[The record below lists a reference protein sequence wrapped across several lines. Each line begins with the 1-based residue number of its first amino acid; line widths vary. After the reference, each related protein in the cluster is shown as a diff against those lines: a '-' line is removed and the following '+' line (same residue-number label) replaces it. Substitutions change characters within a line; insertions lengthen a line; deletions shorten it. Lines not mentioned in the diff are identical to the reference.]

1 MAMNNVG
8 AASPIPKLQIPK
20 QKIINDLNLIN
31 PLEDDLNGGPE
42 QFRWGRMTAKEKL
55 CMWLHEESFKNYGL
69 LNGFVVVKVP
79 KSFTAN
85 LDGQPFRYKKGT
97 YITID
102 FNGRLRTLKDLVK
115 KGKISVNEIPI
126 SDVSQGVL
134 KGATKMDDDA
144 RERMWDAVV
153 TLSTGG
159 LQWDMYQ
166 FLASGA
172 ELITDKTQREIFT
185 YFVKSLK
192 LHSGSGTD
200 KMTNRNVI
208 LSLLGRMPSE
218 EELRRKKLNYDLRYK
233 RYSRITF
240 DKLSELRSSLSRSE
254 LPATF
259 VDELGKYLLDSANR
273 GYFLGYKSI
282 YNNTEKKFERNT
294 STDVRC
300 FPLANGTPFDLYSD
314 EHFSKYEEEL
324 YHIMDAIEL
333 NVPDKE
339 GYPSDVSGAKREIH
353 KNVRKEWIRDNK

>member
-20 QKIINDLNLIN
+20 QETINDLNFIN

-55 CMWLHEESFKNYGL
+55 CMMMHEESFKNYGL

-79 KSFTAN
+79 ESFTAN

-102 FNGRLRTLKDLVK
+102 FNGRLRTLKKMVK
-115 KGKISVNEIPI
+115 LGKIILSEIPI

-134 KGATKMDDDA
+134 RGAVKIDDES

-153 TLSTGG
+153 TLSTGS
-159 LQWDMYQ
+159 LEWDMYQ
-166 FLASGA
+166 FLATGA
-172 ELITDKTQREIFT
+172 ELIVDKTQREIFT

-192 LHSGSGTD
+192 LHSGTGTD

-208 LSLLGRMPSE
+208 LSLLGRMPKQ
-218 EELRRKKLNYDLRYK
+218 EELRRRKLDYDLRYK
-233 RYSRITF
+233 RYSRITL
-240 DKLSELRSSLSRSE
+240 DKLSELRSNLSRSE

-259 VDELGKYLLDSANR
+259 VDELGKYLLDSAQR
-273 GYFLGYKSI
+273 GFFLGYKSK
-282 YNNTEKKFERNT
+282 YNDREKKFERDNT
-294 STDVRC
+294 TDVHC
-300 FPLANGTPFDLYSD
+300 FPIANGSPFDLYSD

-333 NVPDKE
+333 NVPDQE

-353 KNVRKEWIRDNK
+353 KNVRKEWIRNNK